1 MVVMV
6 NPDNM
11 KHLAFVFKPD
21 DVKARGFRAWW
32 TFICQKCSDN
42 TFIH

>member
-1 MVVMV
+1 LIDDTIHHIVEVIQTPMVVMV

-21 DVKARGFRAWW
+21 DVKARGFRA
-32 TFICQKCSDN
+32 
-42 TFIH
+42 